1 MRSRIV
7 SLFCMGALLFLSG
20 CSVTAS
26 LNPPFDKQAEASPEP
41 FLGEWLCS
49 TKTDTYAIRLSP
61 LQGTGH
67 AVRIRIQQTPRTPKE
82 RFRGT
87 WIPLNGIFQTIRGEI
102 FLIVAPATDEMLRE
116 ADRNEQA
123 GWLLAPLY
131 HVLKLNPEKEGYTLR
146 FVTFADPPESG
157 RKWRPV
163 SDAVHLQER
172 IVLNSTDSLMQLLN
186 NGAYKLDSNRFLL
199 IRKEEKET
207 PR

>member
-26 LNPPFDKQAEASPEP
+26 LNPPIDKRAEASPEP
-41 FLGEWLCS
+41 FLGKWICS
-49 TKTDTYAIRLSP
+49 TKTDIYAIRLSP
-61 LQGTGH
+61 LQETGH

-123 GWLLAPLY
+123 GWLLAPLF
-131 HVLKLNPEKEGYTLR
+131 HVLKLNPEKEGYTVR

-172 IVLNSTDSLMQLLN
+172 IVLNSAESLLELLN
-186 NGAYKLDSNRFLL
+186 NGAYKLDSNCFLL
-199 IRKEEKET
+199 IRKEKKET

>member
-1 MRSRIV
+1 MKNRIV
-7 SLFCMGALLFLSG
+7 SLFCMGMLLFLSG

-26 LNPPFDKQAEASPEP
+26 LNPPFDKRAETSPEP
-41 FLGEWLCS
+41 FLGEWICS

-102 FLIVAPATDEMLRE
+102 FLIVAPATGEMLRE

-123 GWLLAPLY
+123 GWLLAPLF
-131 HVLKLNPEKEGYTLR
+131 HVLKLNPEKEGNTLR

-157 RKWRPV
+157 RKWPPV
-163 SDAVHLQER
+163 DKAVHLQER

-186 NGAYKLDSNRFLL
+186 NGAYKLDSNCFLL

>member
-123 GWLLAPLY
+123 GWQLAPLF
-131 HVLKLNPEKEGYTLR
+131 HVLKLNPEKEGYTVR

-157 RKWRPV
+157 RTWRPV
-163 SDAVHLQER
+163 DKAVHLQER

-199 IRKEEKET
+199 IRKEKKET

>member
-1 MRSRIV
+1 MKNRIV
-7 SLFCMGALLFLSG
+7 SLFCMGMLLFLSG

-123 GWLLAPLY
+123 GWLLAPLF
-131 HVLKLNPEKEGYTLR
+131 HVLKLNPEKEGYTVR

-157 RKWRPV
+157 RTWRPV
-163 SDAVHLQER
+163 DKAVHLQER

-199 IRKEEKET
+199 IRKEKKET

>member
-87 WIPLNGIFQTIRGEI
+87 WIPLNGCKVT
-102 FLIVAPATDEMLRE
+102 PDRE
-116 ADRNEQA
+116 
-123 GWLLAPLY
+123 
-131 HVLKLNPEKEGYTLR
+131 K
-146 FVTFADPPESG
+146 S
-157 RKWRPV
+157 
-163 SDAVHLQER
+163 S
-172 IVLNSTDSLMQLLN
+172 
-186 NGAYKLDSNRFLL
+186 
-199 IRKEEKET
+199 
-207 PR
+207 

>member
-1 MRSRIV
+1 MKNRIV
-7 SLFCMGALLFLSG
+7 SLFCMGMLLFLSG

-26 LNPPFDKQAEASPEP
+26 LNPPFDKRAETSPEP
-41 FLGEWLCS
+41 FLGEWICS

-123 GWLLAPLY
+123 GARIRQKVAPRQRCSPSAGTHCSELRRIPPGTSEQRRIQAGFELLSPD
-131 HVLKLNPEKEGYTLR
+131 PEREKGNAALT
-146 FVTFADPPESG
+146 VIPSG
-157 RKWRPV
+157 SFPAR
-163 SDAVHLQER
+163 SR
-172 IVLNSTDSLMQLLN
+172 IL
-186 NGAYKLDSNRFLL
+186 
-199 IRKEEKET
+199 

>member
-7 SLFCMGALLFLSG
+7 SLFCMGALLFLSA

-26 LNPPFDKQAEASPEP
+26 LNPPFDKWAETSPEP
-41 FLGEWLCS
+41 FLGEWTCS

-123 GWLLAPLY
+123 GWLLAPLF
-131 HVLKLNPEKEGYTLR
+131 HVLKLNPEKEGYTVR

-172 IVLNSTDSLMQLLN
+172 IVLNSAESLLELLN
-186 NGAYKLDSNRFLL
+186 NGAYKLDSNCFLL
-199 IRKEEKET
+199 IRKEKKET

>member
-41 FLGEWLCS
+41 FLGEWICS

-67 AVRIRIQQTPRTPKE
+67 AVRIRIQQTPRSPKE

-87 WIPLNGIFQTIRGEI
+87 WIPLNGIFLTIKGET

-163 SDAVHLQER
+163 DKAVHLQER
-172 IVLNSTDSLMQLLN
+172 IVLNSAESLLELLN
-186 NGAYKLDSNRFLL
+186 NGAYKLDSNCFLL
-199 IRKEEKET
+199 IRKEKKET

>member
-1 MRSRIV
+1 MKSRIV

-26 LNPPFDKQAEASPEP
+26 LNPPFDKQAETSPEP
-41 FLGEWLCS
+41 FLGAWTCS
-49 TKTDTYAIRLSP
+49 TKTDNYAIRLSP

-123 GWLLAPLY
+123 GWLLAPLF
-131 HVLKLNPEKEGYTLR
+131 HVLKLNPEKEGYTVR

-157 RKWRPV
+157 RTWRPV
-163 SDAVHLQER
+163 DKAVHLQER